1 MRELR
6 PERVVYQVGVAGVAE
21 ADALLAWMVEQ
32 T

>member
-6 PERVVYQVGVAGVAE
+6 PERVIYEVGVGSVAE